1 MLYWAPLQNICFK
14 KTCDTTWKNLNS
26 FFKKK
31 FWLKLRWI
39 LLHEK
44 AADKQWKNCPK
55 GTWRSNNAEKRNYPQ
70 SIHFSLS
77 PLKFS
82 EKGPWGPPP
91 PLLIPT
97 KSNSSNFDF
106 VLPHTQ
112 KGEEEDD
119 QLARLEDAHCVTTNS
134 LFLGGGKEFATFSK
148 NIKNIYAWQ
157 HSLIVNSQL

>member
-1 MLYWAPLQNICFK
+1 MK
-14 KTCDTTWKNLNS
+14 KLPKRDLEKQQRGKEELPPKHS
-26 FFKKK
+26 FFSS
-31 FWLKLRWI
+31 
-39 LLHEK
+39 
-44 AADKQWKNCPK
+44 P
-55 GTWRSNNAEKRNYPQ
+55 
-70 SIHFSLS
+70 

-134 LFLGGGKEFATFSK
+134 LFLGGGKEFVT
-148 NIKNIYAWQ
+148 
-157 HSLIVNSQL
+157 